1 MTRPRL
7 EADERLPALFEP
19 HTILPEQYFTRL
31 HRGALWSGEQR
42 LMAAI
47 LEDAVAVSS
56 KPVPPKTSKARHVLR
71 ETLRWLRS
79 NDRTW
84 TFSFL
89 RICETLDLDPSAIRR
104 GIRVLR
110 GEEPSEHARASR
122 VAELVRTPERASEDM
137 SSARHAAVG

>member
-7 EADERLPALFEP
+7 EAEERLPALFEP

-31 HRGALWSGEQR
+31 QRGTGWSGEQR

-56 KPVPPKTSKARHVLR
+56 KPVAPSTSKARHVLR
-71 ETLRWLRS
+71 ETLRWLRC

-104 GIRVLR
+104 AIRILR
-110 GEEPSEHARASR
+110 GEESRDSARAAS
-122 VAELVRTPERASEDM
+122 VTELVRPGRTAEDM

>member
-1 MTRPRL
+1 MTRLRM
-7 EADERLPALFEP
+7 EGEDRLPALFEP
-19 HTILPEQYFTRL
+19 HTILPEQYFTRVQ
-31 HRGALWSGEQR
+31 RGALWSGEQR

-56 KPVPPKTSKARHVLR
+56 KPVPPTTSKARHVLR

-79 NDRTW
+79 NDRSW

-104 GIRVLR
+104 AIRVLR
-110 GEEPSEHARASR
+110 GEEPREHARLSR
-122 VAELVRTPERASEDM
+122 VTELVRRPAPAPEETSPQ
-137 SSARHAAVG
+137 RHAAVG

>member
-1 MTRPRL
+1 MTRLRL
-7 EADERLPALFEP
+7 ETEERLPALFEP
-19 HTILPEQYFTRL
+19 NTILPEQYFTRL
-31 HRGALWSGEQR
+31 QRGSVWSGEQR

-56 KPVPPKTSKARHVLR
+56 KPGMPRTSKARHVLR

-104 GIRVLR
+104 AIRVLR
-110 GEEPSEHARASR
+110 GEESYAPAR
-122 VAELVRTPERASEDM
+122 VTELVRPMHGAEELSPSRQ
-137 SSARHAAVG
+137 AAVG